1 MNKDISVNYLGVDF
15 KNPIITASGTFSVGR
30 EYSDF
35 IDINKLGGITA
46 KGIANKPWN
55 GNSTPRIAETYGGM
69 LNAVGLQNDG
79 AEYFIKNEIPFV
91 RQFDTN
97 LIVNLCGHTVE
108 EYVEV
113 CQMMKGQDVDL
124 YELNISCPN
133 VSAGGITFGTDEKAV
148 YEVVS
153 KVKKILDKP
162 LVVKLTPNVSDI
174 TKIAKACEDAGAD
187 GLSLINTLLGMKI
200 DINKRKP
207 ILANRTGGLSGP
219 CIKPVALNMVNK
231 VYHSVNIP
239 LIGMGGCTTY
249 EDCIEFIMAGAT
261 LVGVG
266 TANFTNPY
274 ATIEIIDGL
283 QNYVNKNN
291 INNLS
296 EIRGII

>member
-1 MNKDISVNYLGVDF
+1 MNNIGVDFLGVDF

-35 IDINKLGGITA
+35 VDLNKLGGITA
-46 KGIANKPWN
+46 KGIANKPWI
-55 GNSTPRIAETYGGM
+55 GNNAPRIAETYGGM
-69 LNAVGLQNDG
+69 LNAVGLQNEG
-79 AEYFIKNEIPFV
+79 AQHFKENEIPFI

-97 LIVNLCGHTVE
+97 IIVNLCGHSVE

-113 CQMMKGQDVDL
+113 AQMMKGSDVDL

-148 YEVVS
+148 FEVVS
-153 KVKKILDKP
+153 KVKSILDKP

-174 TKIAKACEDAGAD
+174 TKIAKSAEDAGAD

-200 DINKRKP
+200 DINKRKTV
-207 ILANRTGGLSGP
+207 LANRTGGLSGP
-219 CIKPVALNMVNK
+219 AIKPVALNMVNK

-249 EDCIEFIMAGAT
+249 EDAVEFIMAGAT
-261 LVGVG
+261 LVAVG
-266 TANFTNPY
+266 TANFINPH

-283 QNYVNKNN
+283 QKFVDDNN
-291 INNLS
+291 IKNLD